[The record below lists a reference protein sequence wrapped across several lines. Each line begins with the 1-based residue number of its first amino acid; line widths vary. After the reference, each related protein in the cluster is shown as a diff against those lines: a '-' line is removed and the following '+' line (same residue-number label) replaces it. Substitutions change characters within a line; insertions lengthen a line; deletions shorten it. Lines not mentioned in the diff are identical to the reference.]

1 MILKIGID
9 WFKSYLCSRTC
20 RVKIASDLSDA
31 KVLNY
36 GLPQGS
42 CVGPQLFSYYI
53 HPITDVIKRYSDIKY
68 HFYADDTRMY
78 IFDPRKP
85 GETDR
90 AISILSNCISEELDV
105 Q

>member
-1 MILKIGID
+1 M
-9 WFKSYLCSRTC
+9 
-20 RVKIASDLSDA
+20 
-31 KVLNY
+31 LNY

-78 IFDPRKP
+78 ICVDPRKP

-90 AISILSNCISEELDV
+90 AIFISSNCISEELDV